1 MNLCFFLG
9 VPDLTKVAMNSLS
22 AANTHFTFDLF
33 QQFKTSKKDDNIFCS
48 PLSISS
54 ALAMTYLGA
63 KENTAF
69 EMEMVGVQCSEPT
82 FLYLKVEKLGN
93 VHHQF
98 QKLLT
103 ELKKP
108 TDANELNIA
117 NKLYG
122 EKNYQFLQVS
132 FIWPKFYLTSVESV
146 DFKNAPEESRKK
158 INSWVESQTHEK
170 IKDLLPKN
178 SLEFTTVLVLVNAI
192 YFKGQWDNKFDKRNT
207 VEKEFWLNKD
217 TSKPVQMM
225 KQVNVFKFTSLE
237 DIKAK
242 ILEIP
247 YKGKDLSMVLL
258 LPDDVDG
265 LQKVKSYQ
273 LTAEKLREWTSS
285 QNMHDNYVDL
295 YLPRFKVEETYD
307 LKDTLRALGMV
318 DVFNPQ
324 RANLSGMTGTKDL
337 LVSKVIHKS
346 FVEVTEEGTEA
357 ASSTA
362 VVVNVGSPPT
372 HPFHCDHPFLF
383 FIRHNKTNSIL
394 FLGRVSSP

>member
-1 MNLCFFLG
+1 
-9 VPDLTKVAMNSLS
+9 MNSLS

-69 EMEMVGVQCSEPT
+69 EMEMVGALHFNEVTENT
-82 FLYLKVEKLGN
+82 EGRTTRDHVEKLGN

-122 EKNYQFLQVS
+122 EKNYQFLQEYMDNVK
-132 FIWPKFYLTSVESV
+132 KFYLTSVESV

-265 LQKVKSYQ
+265 LQKLEDQ

>member
-1 MNLCFFLG
+1 
-9 VPDLTKVAMNSLS
+9 MNSLS
-22 AANTHFTFDLF
+22 AANTQFALDLF
-33 QQFKTSKKDDNIFCS
+33 QQFKASKRDDNIFYS

-54 ALAMTYLGA
+54 ALAMTFLGA
-63 KENTAF
+63 EENTAF
-69 EMEMVGVQCSEPT
+69 EME
-82 FLYLKVEKLGN
+82 KVLHFNEVTENMEGRTTTDHVEELGN

-108 TDANELNIA
+108 TDAYEVNIA

-122 EKNYQFLQVS
+122 EKNYPFLQEYMDNVK
-132 FIWPKFYLTSVESV
+132 KFYLTSVESV

-178 SLEFTTVLVLVNAI
+178 TLDFTTILVLVNAI
-192 YFKGQWDNKFDKRNT
+192 YFKGQWDNKFDKNNT

-217 TSKPVQMM
+217 IQ
-225 KQVNVFKFTSLE
+225 
-237 DIKAK
+237 AK

-247 YKGKDLSMVLL
+247 YKGKDLSMILL
-258 LPDDVDG
+258 LPDEVDG
-265 LQKVKSYQ
+265 LQKLEDQ
-273 LTAEKLREWTSS
+273 LTAEKLIEWTSS
-285 QNMHDNYVDL
+285 QNMRDNYVDL

-318 DVFNPQ
+318 DVFSPH

-337 LVSKVIHKS
+337 RVSKVIHKS
-346 FVEVTEEGTEA
+346 FVEATEEGTEA

-362 VVVNVGSPPT
+362 VVVIVGSPPPAVSPPT
-372 HPFHCDHPFLF
+372 CPFHCDHPFLF